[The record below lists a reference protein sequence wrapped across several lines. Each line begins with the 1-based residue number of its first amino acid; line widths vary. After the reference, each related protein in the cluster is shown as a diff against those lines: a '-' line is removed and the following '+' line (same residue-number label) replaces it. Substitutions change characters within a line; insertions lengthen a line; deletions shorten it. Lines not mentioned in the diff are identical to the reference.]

1 MNCSGGCEKE
11 RLKLEV
17 HRCGREADTLR
28 PPNFLEAEE
37 RATGAIF
44 GRRGSAVSHRPIFC
58 CSWFQNIPSHPDSL
72 PKATV
77 IQHSKAAQLPFSP
90 ALRNQYLE
98 YLLPLPNPG

>member
-44 GRRGSAVSHRPIFC
+44 GRRGSAVSSEGNGNSAFKSGTTAILSGPTEPV
-58 CSWFQNIPSHPDSL
+58 S
-72 PKATV
+72 
-77 IQHSKAAQLPFSP
+77 
-90 ALRNQYLE
+90 
-98 YLLPLPNPG
+98 